1 MSSGLEKVF
10 SVRASLE
17 ETTDSGIFNWDVEN
31 NVVFADSALA
41 TLFGLDPQEAKHGL
55 PIETYLVRVHPEDK
69 AGLSQAITETIVADV
84 PQQHVYRVMGT
95 DGKYTH
101 VASFGRAFHRK
112 DGSLAAY
119 AGIVVP
125 AVDIRGQSKQ

>member
-1 MSSGLEKVF
+1 MSSVLEKVF
-10 SVRASLE
+10 SIRASFE

-41 TLFGLDPQEAKHGL
+41 TLFGIDPGEAKHGL
-55 PIETYLVRVHPEDK
+55 PIETYLVRVHPDDK
-69 AGLSQAITETIVADV
+69 AELSQVIAHAIVADV

-95 DGKYTH
+95 DGNYIH

-125 AVDIRGQSKQ
+125 AGEISIPSKQ